1 MHSAFAKHL
10 LCISRPNHSSV
21 WNANR
26 LCCVCSVRAFN
37 NKVLA
42 LAEGGPPVEINPET
56 LDTLNDVK
64 YTSSFF
70 SAHPKIDPDTKSK

>member
-1 MHSAFAKHL
+1 VHSEFAKASSGVLVLITL
-10 LCISRPNHSSV
+10 LIGKQTVIFPFR
-21 WNANR
+21 
-26 LCCVCSVRAFN
+26 SVRAFN

>member
-1 MHSAFAKHL
+1 
-10 LCISRPNHSSV
+10 
-21 WNANR
+21 
-26 LCCVCSVRAFN
+26 
-37 NKVLA
+37 VLA

-70 SAHPKIDPDTKSK
+70 SAHPKIDPDTKSE